1 LAAGAAQ
8 SQIFTDQNMA
18 VGELLTLATGQ
29 VALYSSRSPDKDG
42 PNEDGAVVA
51 AVDSTRAV
59 LAVAD
64 GLGGHS
70 GGATAADAA
79 LHCLKNSL
87 AYAHDDPDASHVGL
101 RGGILDGIE
110 RGNQA
115 VIDLGIG
122 AATTLAVAEICGQT
136 VRPYHVGD
144 SAILISGQ
152 RGRIKLQTLAH
163 SPVAYAVEAGM
174 LDEDE
179 ALHHEERHLISN
191 MVGAPDMRIE
201 VGSSIALGRRDTL
214 LLATDGLMDNMTLPE
229 IVETIRIRPLETVA
243 RELAD
248 VCRERMREPV
258 EGSPSKPDDMTFIL
272 YRRSG

>member
-1 LAAGAAQ
+1 MVAGTPQ

-18 VGELLTLATGQ
+18 VEELLTLATGQ
-29 VALYSSRSPDKDG
+29 VALYSSRSPEKDG
-42 PNEDGAVVA
+42 PNEDGAIVA
-51 AVDSTRAV
+51 AVDSTRVV

-70 GGATAADAA
+70 GGATAADAT
-79 LHCLKNSL
+79 LHCLKDSL
-87 AYAHDDPDASHVGL
+87 ARAGHDSDAGL

-122 AATTLAVAEICGQT
+122 AATTLAVAEIAGHS

-144 SAILISGQ
+144 SAILITGQ
-152 RGRIKLQTLAH
+152 RGRLRLQTLAH

-174 LDEDE
+174 LDEEE
-179 ALHHEERHLISN
+179 ALHHEERHIVSN

-201 VGSSIALGRRDTL
+201 VGSAIALARRDTL
-214 LLATDGLMDNMTLPE
+214 LLATDGLMDNMALPE
-229 IVETIRIRPLETVA
+229 IVESIRTRPLETVA

-248 VCRERMREPV
+248 ICRARMAKPV
-258 EGSPSKPDDMTFIL
+258 EGAPSKPDDMTFIL
-272 YRRSG
+272 YRRGN